1 MKREDIIK
9 LLVVIQTAYPR
20 FYINQTT
27 DQLNNAVDLW
37 LEQFKQE
44 NPQIVVVAV
53 KELIATSTY
62 PPSIADVKQ
71 KMYSLTT
78 NEVDNMTLWN
88 ELDKAVRNCLYNTQ
102 EVFNNLSPI
111 VKKFVGNPAQ
121 LRELALSPAD
131 TFATVTKGQFLK
143 QVDILKQREKEN
155 NLMLPETRQLLAEIT
170 SGFDAKKLL
179 E

>member
-1 MKREDIIK
+1 MNREQAIA
-9 LLVVIQTAYPR
+9 LLKILKTAFPR
-20 FYINQTT
+20 FYSNMTKEEAENTIN
-27 DQLNNAVDLW
+27 LWVDM
-37 LEQFKQE
+37 FKHE
-44 NPQIVVVAV
+44 DPNLVIVAT
-53 KELIATSTY
+53 KELINDMEFPPAIAT
-62 PPSIADVKQ
+62 IKK
-71 KMYSLTT
+71 KMYSLV
-78 NEVDNMTLWN
+78 NQDVDNMTLWN

-155 NLMLPETRQLLAEIT
+155 NLMLPETRQLLAGIT
-170 SGFDAKKLL
+170 SGFDANKLL